1 MTGQPAAGAAAA
13 PPPGGA
19 AAADEHSERGL
30 ALVEQIIAH
39 AMTIGLGP
47 NGRLPTERQLAHDLG
62 VTRSSIRYALGILE
76 ARGDISREVGRGTY
90 LRAEARAA
98 IPGPLS
104 VPDLSVVGPDLALTS
119 PDGGLAGAGAG
130 TRRVGPDGHRMDPD
144 AHRAG
149 SGAGLTGPEILHGG
163 AGTQHGGA
171 TQHGTPDA
179 DGAGRYPHP
188 AGPGVAGDTRTRTGA
203 LFAPADVMM
212 VRRLLEPPAMPLA
225 VAWATAADFEEMD
238 RCLAGGD
245 QAGSYD
251 EFEAWDLALH
261 RSIFAATHSPLLQTL
276 YASVEAARHGHIW
289 GDLKR
294 RSASSERR
302 LDYQSDHHQIVAAL
316 KARDST
322 GAVRAMR
329 AHLSRVSDH
338 LNATDPAAGIW
349 P

>member
-1 MTGQPAAGAAAA
+1 MTGQPAADTASERPHGSAA
-13 PPPGGA
+13 G
-19 AAADEHSERGL
+19 ADEHSERGL

-39 AMTIGLGP
+39 AMATGLGP
-47 NGRLPTERQLAHDLG
+47 SGRLPTERQLAHDLG

-90 LRAEARAA
+90 LRAEARTAA
-98 IPGPLS
+98 PGPRS
-104 VPDLSVVGPDLALTS
+104 VPDFTIVGPELELTA
-119 PDGGLAGAGAG
+119 PVRGVAG
-130 TRRVGPDGHRMDPD
+130 TGTTDGSTDLLP
-144 AHRAG
+144 
-149 SGAGLTGPEILHGG
+149 
-163 AGTQHGGA
+163 
-171 TQHGTPDA
+171 GTPAA
-179 DGAGRYPHP
+179 DGTDRYPHP
-188 AGPGVAGDTRTRTGA
+188 AGAGRADDTHPRTGA

-238 RCLAGGD
+238 RCLVGGD

-251 EFEAWDLALH
+251 EFEVWDLALH

-294 RSASSERR
+294 RSASTERR
-302 LDYQSDHHQIVAAL
+302 QDYQCDHHQIVAAL

-329 AHLSRVSDH
+329 THLSRVSDH